1 MRFHSRFLFFARLKR
16 FLRDTEFETN
26 RQLEEIGKDQFGTR
40 TISVQRHTY
49 VYLKL
54 KSLEKTLR

>member
-1 MRFHSRFLFFARLKR
+1 MRFHSRFLFARLKR

-40 TISVQRHTY
+40 TISVQRHTH